1 MEKNNCFTR
10 SGLNKIGK
18 ETDKKYDLFDVSKNS
33 KVTSYRIFKYG
44 HDGNSQVYHFANNSV
59 MDQNETVKTLN
70 CFLNTREEK

>member
-1 MEKNNCFTR
+1 M
-10 SGLNKIGK
+10 
-18 ETDKKYDLFDVSKNS
+18 FDGSKNS

-59 MDQNETVKTLN
+59 TDQNETVKTLS